1 MKNFNV
7 FIYNKKKIIMIIYVD
22 DIFIAKFNRFV
33 INKFKSAFNVKFR
46 IMNLKLY
53 IYYLNI
59 KIMRDR

>member
-7 FIYNKKKIIMIIYVD
+7 FIYNEKKIIIIIYID
-22 DIFIAKFNRFV
+22 DIFIAKFNRFI
-33 INKFKSAFNVKFR
+33 INEFKSAFNVKFR

>member
-46 IMNLKLY
+46 IMNLKSY